1 MPLLSFQVQADYD
14 KVIRLRSEI
23 EKLKSEMKSV
33 NAVFDA
39 DRFNAYNKRLKE
51 MTTEFNA
58 LVDKAAKAG
67 AESTSRLRAMSK
79 TVDLSNPSKELK
91 KFDEQVLGMC
101 KNLDGYFGF
110 LKGKL
115 QETLS
120 TLNEVG
126 SIANKVKV
134 DDKNAVHIEEL
145 KRQNA
150 ELTSEIQRQ
159 IAAYGEQQSQFQ
171 ALANAVR
178 SNNIPA
184 LQQFTQQ
191 EDEAS
196 KRLKLDEARNSLKGV
211 TDDMKSLAAQ
221 MAETQGDVER
231 LESLL
236 DSLKNSY
243 LDDGNAIKDSQ
254 YLETEQALE
263 SAREKLVGM
272 KKEYNEMAI
281 LQKQYSDQV
290 QQTNG
295 HQERLRTQIMNA
307 REDMVKLIAAG
318 QAGTPTFNEIVSQ
331 TGKMRRELALANAYM
346 QYFADPD
353 RNLATL
359 KQSME
364 GAAGGASLL
373 VGVMGLF
380 NQKSEEMEMIQ
391 TKLQSL
397 LGIIVGLE
405 TTYAAVKKTSNVMI
419 AIGQIQ
425 SWASAKAKAAETV
438 ATEAGTVA
446 TIKATTA
453 QAMFNTVAKANPY
466 LALLSIITL
475 VVGGIYTLA
484 KALGSETDEQKKAAE
499 AAKEHA
505 EEIRKQHEAW
515 AHSVA
520 NSAAKQIMS
529 YKNLQKKWEELG
541 NDLKAKEKFVTDNKT
556 AFNDLGFSVD
566 SVSQA
571 ESLLI
576 RNTDA
581 VVNAIMAR
589 AKAAAY
595 EKVATEELERQIRIE
610 LEKGTVAN
618 GAYRKNF
625 KKGQRLS
632 LDEARE
638 LERESGVSL
647 VGANSKSTKG
657 VAFATDV
664 EVTNENVLNNA
675 AKKAAE
681 NRRKRYLADR
691 TKRIQESKDKVKLIQ
706 ENARQEYEA
715 EKAAVEQTG
724 VPQFT
729 PTKTTSRNGGNTS
742 DRLHAIMDKQ
752 KLDEQRRA
760 IDLEFSTREAQI
772 KAMQDGTDRV
782 LAQIEL
788 DRDREEDAIRRSYED
803 MRLKRIEE
811 ARKVWEADPKNKGKN
826 FYDTQEYAQA
836 NTNTQEETDN
846 RDARMKAA
854 LAQYNKS
861 LEEQR
866 RSEAQAMYDYLQE
879 YGTYQQKK
887 LAIAEEYAAKIAE
900 ANKKGDVWTAKKLE
914 AESKSKQQAVDT
926 QALKQDIDWQ
936 AVLGGFTSM
945 LGDQLKNTLSS
956 LKEYVKTPDFAQRNE
971 TDKKVVYE
979 AIEKLNG
986 MVGGGKGTLSFS
998 KIQKQ
1003 MDDLGEAVNRLHQAK
1018 AQEYSAYE
1026 SLRRA
1031 QKSYEAAVKA
1041 GDKAAV
1047 DKAKQDME
1055 LAHKVADAASNTVQA
1070 QTTAVQ
1076 SLATNLKESEQDTVD
1091 GLNMVADGLQGF
1103 ASNSLSGT
1111 FQGIQNMLNGLSKL
1125 NIGGK
1130 VGEAVG
1136 KLSDTLSSAG
1146 FVGQLI
1152 AAILS
1157 ILDILK
1163 EGIGTLIANL
1173 LDTVF
1178 NAINGILSN
1187 ILSLDFIGQIGGSLI
1202 SGVGN
1207 VLNTVTFGAFDSI
1220 FGIGGN
1226 EAEVAETTER
1236 LTKENEELRKSVDRL
1251 KDAMDNTSGV
1261 KAINNYEHAYQMQE
1275 KANRNLF
1282 EILDSQMGYHSAH
1295 HSNNYYADDDFVR
1308 SWQSRLNALFREHR
1322 DDYGRG
1328 SVGDLDLSQ
1337 GIGAFYNLASPEQ
1350 LAIIRDYA
1358 GDIWRY
1364 LTEVGKYDKSEYW
1377 ENAADAAGKLQEIT
1391 HSLYENLTQMNFDT
1405 LRDNFLSS
1413 LMDMSTDWDD
1423 TLEGMMDDFEEM
1435 FRKASL
1441 NFALSSTNEEL
1452 RKFWEDWG
1460 ERMKNGTELT
1470 KNDIDYYRS
1479 RYQKLVEEGL
1489 KERERIAQ
1497 ITGYDGNDDKE
1508 QSATANGIEKITH
1521 DDAGVIEGR
1530 LTATQI
1536 AVEQGNTKK
1545 DAILSQATMMNVTM
1559 SDIRSIATT
1568 QSEIADDTR
1577 TILANSY
1584 LELREANDHLG
1595 KIEKAVGNIQ
1605 TIAEDTKKIVDDRL

>member
-101 KNLDGYFGF
+101 KNLNGYFGF

-211 TDDMKSLAAQ
+211 TDDMKSLASQ
-221 MAETQGDVER
+221 MAEAQGDVER

-364 GAAGGASLL
+364 GASGGASLL

-566 SVSQA
+566 NVTQA
-571 ESLLI
+571 ENLLI
-576 RNTDA
+576 KNTDA

-632 LDEARE
+632 LDEVRE

-772 KAMQDGTDRV
+772 KAMQDSTDRV

-788 DRDREEDAIRRSYED
+788 DRDREEEAIRRSYED
-803 MRLKRIEE
+803 MRLKRVEE
-811 ARKVWEADPKNKGKN
+811 ARKLWEADPKNKGKN
-826 FYDTQEYAQA
+826 FYETQEYAQA

-846 RDARMKAA
+846 RDARLKAA
-854 LAQYNKS
+854 KANYKKA
-861 LEEQR
+861 LEEQHDMQVQ
-866 RSEAQAMYDYLQE
+866 SLLDYLKE
-879 YGTYQQKK
+879 YGTFQQQK
-887 LAIAEEYAAKIAE
+887 LAIAEEYAKKIR
-900 ANKKGDVWTAKKLE
+900 E
-914 AESKSKQQAVDT
+914 AEGDPYKQATLERQRDE
-926 QALKQDIDWQ
+926 DIKK
-936 AVLGGFTSM
+936 AHFE
-945 LGDQLKNTLSS
+945 S
-956 LKEYVKTPDFAQRNE
+956 LKEDMDWEGIFNNLDRYSVVFLDKLRGQLQNLLNDPNLTPENAMIVSEKISDVDRMKEQKTENTFNWNNSFLEEQKRLQQEAAVATQIYNDAMGELLAAE
-971 TDKKVVYE
+971 TDASTKAFQLGNDLSE
-979 AIEKLNG
+979 LGLDMDKLDG
-986 MVGGGKGTLSFS
+986 MEINLDK
-998 KIQKQ
+998 
-1003 MDDLGEAVNRLHQAK
+1003 
-1018 AQEYSAYE
+1018 
-1026 SLRRA
+1026 
-1031 QKSYEAAVKA
+1031 VKA
-1041 GDKAAV
+1041 GDV
-1047 DKAKQDME
+1047 DKVIGNLGLGKNSDEAKKLKKQFDD
-1055 LAHKVADAASNTVQA
+1055 LAKSQAKVTEKTKDATKAQKKKEEADDKSEIPVKERIAKFMQGLNEDAQKYLGDVPALFDKMGFGEIGEKVQA
-1070 QTTAVQ
+1070 G
-1076 SLATNLKESEQDTVD
+1076 LD
-1091 GLNMVADGLQGF
+1091 GLNSATDAAAKF
-1103 ASNSLSGT
+1103 ASGDYVGAALSAFNAVESFGTMLGIFGESDASLNEDMKKLTSSNERLQKSIDRLSDKMDEQTFEAIGDTYEMQLKALENMISGT
-1111 FQGIQNMLNGLSKL
+1111 Q
-1125 NIGGK
+1125 
-1130 VGEAVG
+1130 
-1136 KLSDTLSSAG
+1136 
-1146 FVGQLI
+1146 
-1152 AAILS
+1152 
-1157 ILDILK
+1157 DILVR
-1163 EGIGTLIANL
+1163 TLIAHKNGL
-1173 LDTVF
+1173 FSSDDSAAK
-1178 NAINGILSN
+1178 AIASSLSKEDLEIIRDFVKQYGGSRLAEIMSKYDVGWDGGAPLGTSWIAALGGMTPEALAKFREQYQGIWLN
-1187 ILSLDFIGQIGGSLI
+1187 ILKIGQ
-1202 SGVGN
+1202 
-1207 VLNTVTFGAFDSI
+1207 
-1220 FGIGGN
+1220 
-1226 EAEVAETTER
+1226 
-1236 LTKENEELRKSVDRL
+1236 EEGY
-1251 KDAMDNTSGV
+1251 KDPSD
-1261 KAINNYEHAYQMQE
+1261 
-1275 KANRNLF
+1275 LF
-1282 EILDSQMGYHSAH
+1282 
-1295 HSNNYYADDDFVR
+1295 
-1308 SWQSRLNALFREHR
+1308 
-1322 DDYGRG
+1322 
-1328 SVGDLDLSQ
+1328 
-1337 GIGAFYNLASPEQ
+1337 EQ
-1350 LAIIRDYA
+1350 LADLANKADELQFNFFEKISRISFDDLESSFKEALMSMEEDA
-1358 GDIWRY
+1358 GDTAEDISKIMAQALIGDMYNSTY
-1364 LTEVGKYDKSEYW
+1364 LKRLKEWYGNVAQAMQTEDKSIRNAQLQDLKAEY
-1377 ENAADAAGKLQEIT
+1377 Q
-1391 HSLYENLTQMNFDT
+1391 Q
-1405 LRDNFLSS
+1405 
-1413 LMDMSTDWDD
+1413 
-1423 TLEGMMDDFEEM
+1423 MMDEARQE
-1435 FRKASL
+1435 
-1441 NFALSSTNEEL
+1441 
-1452 RKFWEDWG
+1452 
-1460 ERMKNGTELT
+1460 
-1470 KNDIDYYRS
+1470 
-1479 RYQKLVEEGL
+1479 
-1489 KERERIAQ
+1489 AQ
-1497 ITGYDGNDDKE
+1497 LIKDMTGYTEAYNSRNE
-1508 QSATANGIEKITH
+1508 QSATANSARNFSYEQA
-1521 DDAGVIEGR
+1521 DAIDGR
-1530 LTATQI
+1530 MTATQI

-1545 DAILSQATMMNVTM
+1545 DAILAQATMLNVTM
-1559 SDIRSIATT
+1559 SDICSISAT

-1577 TILANSY
+1577 NILANSY